1 MKKFLLC
8 IFILFIMISNSFAA
22 PKADIDL
29 TKLNSMMTY
38 STLFNILTNPDS
50 YLGKTIK
57 IKGIFDSAKDPDT
70 GIDYFAVVIM
80 DASACCSSGLD
91 FSLKKKYKYEYPK
104 DFPELGEDI
113 TVIGKFERY
122 SEGENIYYHLA
133 EADMIK

>member
-91 FSLKKKYKYEYPK
+91 FSPKKKYKYEYPK

-133 EADMIK
+133 DADILK

>member
-1 MKKFLLC
+1 